1 MKSLKMNLRW
11 LLTACAMAAVCAMI
25 CLAPTARAAGGE
37 VSGCAYVDANENL
50 VHDESE
56 QLITGVP
63 VRLELRDGGAWTEAA
78 RTETD
83 LYGKYAFTGLS
94 AGEYRVI
101 CTLSGQELYAVSVGT
116 SMASEAG
123 AVVGDA
129 GGRDRRHLANPAPGP
144 GSLRSAAGEIDLI
157 GRGPENSRHLFPG
170 MGNRFAVALGEG
182 INGRGIS
189 ERLGEVGSHGLHHP

>member
-11 LLTACAMAAVCAMI
+11 LLTVCATAAVCALI
-25 CLAPTARAAGGE
+25 CLAPPARAAGGE

-116 SMASEAG
+116 SMASEA
-123 AVVGDA
+123 
-129 GGRDRRHLANPAPGP
+129 AP
-144 GSLRSAAGEIDLI
+144 SWAMR
-157 GRGPENSRHLFPG
+157 
-170 MGNRFAVALGEG
+170 
-182 INGRGIS
+182 
-189 ERLGEVGSHGLHHP
+189 

>member
-11 LLTACAMAAVCAMI
+11 LLTVCATAAVCALI
-25 CLAPTARAAGGE
+25 CLAPPARAAGGE

-129 GGRDRRHLANPAPGP
+129 VTLEEGKSVSGGNVGLAPSAR
-144 GSLRSAAGEIDLI
+144 LALTVFRTATATASAATTTAGC
-157 GRGPENSRHLFPG
+157 PASR
-170 MGNRFAVALGEG
+170 
-182 INGRGIS
+182 
-189 ERLGEVGSHGLHHP
+189 

>member
-1 MKSLKMNLRW
+1 MPYYGGWEYTHTNFGGNADEIVEDEPTLASDRLRHGGG
-11 LLTACAMAAVCAMI
+11 LRADLPG
-25 CLAPTARAAGGE
+25 APGPRGGE

-63 VRLELRDGGAWTEAA
+63 VRLERLDGGAWTEAA

-129 GGRDRRHLANPAPGP
+129 VTLEEGKSVSGGDVGLAP
-144 GSLRSAAGEIDLI
+144 SA
-157 GRGPENSRHLFPG
+157 R
-170 MGNRFAVALGEG
+170 
-182 INGRGIS
+182 
-189 ERLGEVGSHGLHHP
+189 

>member
-63 VRLELRDGGAWTEAA
+63 VRLERLEQRG
-78 RTETD
+78 
-83 LYGKYAFTGLS
+83 
-94 AGEYRVI
+94 
-101 CTLSGQELYAVSVGT
+101 
-116 SMASEAG
+116 
-123 AVVGDA
+123 
-129 GGRDRRHLANPAPGP
+129 GP
-144 GSLRSAAGEIDLI
+144 GCVQRFLERWIPLEDRYFAACKVKECCQIQYT
-157 GRGPENSRHLFPG
+157 
-170 MGNRFAVALGEG
+170 G
-182 INGRGIS
+182 I
-189 ERLGEVGSHGLHHP
+189 

>member
-1 MKSLKMNLRW
+1 MKSLKMYLRW
-11 LLTACAMAAVCAMI
+11 LLTACAMAAVCALI

-83 LYGKYAFTGLS
+83 LYGTYAFTGLS
-94 AGEYRVI
+94 NTA
-101 CTLSGQELYAVSVGT
+101 
-116 SMASEAG
+116 
-123 AVVGDA
+123 
-129 GGRDRRHLANPAPGP
+129 
-144 GSLRSAAGEIDLI
+144 
-157 GRGPENSRHLFPG
+157 
-170 MGNRFAVALGEG
+170 
-182 INGRGIS
+182 
-189 ERLGEVGSHGLHHP
+189 